1 MGKKII
7 YLDNAATMP
16 VYKEVVREMEKF
28 YSMEY
33 GNPSSIHEMGE
44 KAQEAV
50 NEARK
55 KLALE
60 INAKIHEV
68 IFTSGSTESNNL
80 AFFGLAQSILGKKKK
95 KIIISVIEHSSIFEI
110 CDALKKEGFQIIEI
124 PVNKEGILNISRL
137 EKEIDDSVLLVS
149 VIHVNNEIGVI
160 QDIEKIGEVCKSK
173 DVIFHTDCA
182 QSFGKI
188 KIDVEKMGI
197 DLLSAGAHKIG
208 GPKGIGFLYIRSG
221 IELEPLIY
229 GGGQER
235 GLRGGTENVPGIIGF
250 RKALDLIKKIDQ
262 IKIRKIRDYFFYE
275 IEKIGGKI
283 NGSKDKRIYNNVNV
297 SFSGVDGNSLVIF
310 LSQKGIMC
318 SAGSACDSKKQKESK
333 VLREIGLNK
342 KDILGSLRFGLDEN
356 ITKRGIDF
364 VVSEI
369 KKSSRITQR

>member
-1 MGKKII
+1 MRKNKII

-16 VYKEVVREMEKF
+16 VYKEVVNEMKKF
-28 YSMEY
+28 HLMEY
-33 GNPSSIHEMGE
+33 GNPSSTHEMGE
-44 KAQEAV
+44 KAQKVV

-68 IFTSGSTESNNL
+68 ILTSGSTESNNL
-80 AFFGLAQSILGKKKK
+80 AFFGLARSMLGKK
-95 KIIISVIEHSSIFEI
+95 KIIISTIEHSCIFEI
-110 CDALKKEGFQIIEI
+110 CDALKKDGFQIIEI
-124 PVNKEGILNISRL
+124 PVDKEGILNIPRL

-149 VIHVNNEIGVI
+149 IIHVNNEIGVI
-160 QDIEKIGEVCKSK
+160 QDIEKIGEICKSK
-173 DVIFHTDCA
+173 DVIFHSDCA

-188 KIDVEKMGI
+188 KMDVQKMGI

-208 GPKGIGFLYIRSG
+208 GPKGIGFLYISSG

-250 RKALDLIKKIDQ
+250 GKALDLVKKVDQ
-262 IKIRKIRDYFFYE
+262 IKTRKMRDYFFDE

-297 SFSGVDGNSLVIF
+297 SFSGIDAEQLVIY

-318 SAGSACDSKKQKESK
+318 SAGSSCDTKKQKESK
-333 VLREIGLNK
+333 VLREIGLSDKEMRGSVRMTLSERITK
-342 KDILGSLRFGLDEN
+342 KD
-356 ITKRGIDF
+356 IDF

-369 KKSSRITQR
+369 RKAFGRLRI